1 MNPEITIEE
10 SDIHAHIKTRMQ
22 QRGISVQEI
31 EKTINTGWAAEDAQ
45 EETFGKVFV
54 FPYNAEWEGKFFEEK
69 EITVYYKYKG
79 EKLMLL
85 TSKARYGR
93 NFLRKE

>member
-45 EETFGKVFV
+45 EETFG
-54 FPYNAEWEGKFFEEK
+54 
-69 EITVYYKYKG
+69 
-79 EKLMLL
+79 
-85 TSKARYGR
+85 
-93 NFLRKE
+93 